1 MDIVVAFS
9 KLKRLSA
16 SDSIKTDK
24 AVRTWTIDRVMVSA
38 YIDDKT
44 TPRSPAPTVS
54 LSFPTG
60 MRTIDGAEEED
71 IAEER
76 GEQAASGLL
85 LDSFCGL

>member
-1 MDIVVAFS
+1 
-9 KLKRLSA
+9 
-16 SDSIKTDK
+16 
-24 AVRTWTIDRVMVSA
+24 MVSA

-60 MRTIDGAEEED
+60 MRTIDGAEED

-76 GEQAASGLL
+76 GEQTASGLL

>member
-1 MDIVVAFS
+1 MDIVVAVS

-24 AVRTWTIDRVMVSA
+24 AVRTWTIDRVMVST
-38 YIDDKT
+38 YINDKT

-60 MRTIDGAEEED
+60 MRTIDGAEED

-76 GEQAASGLL
+76 DEQAASGLL